1 MCGGGGDPFQSIG
14 DTLASI
20 DPGPAIGDLGVSIDK
35 TVNDVVPGGWVTL
48 GALTA
53 GGLALAYAP
62 EVMAFAEA
70 NGITPAAAS
79 ESLGI
84 APINAATGEVVAPD
98 VFAGLSANAPVD
110 TTLSQAAA
118 DSLAASGGAG
128 AGSAVPGAFTD
139 ANLGYTGAAQELGLE
154 GSSTG
159 LTDLSGTQGSAML
172 DSMGLNSSG
181 LSAND
186 VLNGLSKAN
195 QIKNL
200 ATTGYNLI
208 NGPAASTVKT
218 GLGMLSGAGAG
229 GTGTGSGYTESM
241 VNLTPGL
248 TKANQDYSLTGIPTI
263 SENVMHAAS
272 GGSSSLFDDKGN
284 YNYNNVSD
292 TPLTPKLT
300 KHNVGYV
307 LAGLPTLNKA
317 QGGSIHPEFYSE
329 GGASMANRYV
339 KGRGDGTSD
348 SIPAMLANGE
358 FVIPADVVSGLGN
371 GSNDSGA
378 KVLDEFLSTIRQH
391 KQKHKTN
398 KLPPDSKGALS
409 YLTDAKRKV
418 KA

>member
-1 MCGGGGDPFQSIG
+1 MGY
-14 DTLASI
+14 T
-20 DPGPAIGDLGVSIDK
+20 
-35 TVNDVVPGGWVTL
+35 
-48 GALTA
+48 
-53 GGLALAYAP
+53 GL
-62 EVMAFAEA
+62 
-70 NGITPAAAS
+70 NQ
-79 ESLGI
+79 
-84 APINAATGEVVAPD
+84 
-98 VFAGLSANAPVD
+98 
-110 TTLSQAAA
+110 QAAIDA
-118 DSLAASGGAG
+118 ANAASG
-128 AGSAVPGAFTD
+128 
-139 ANLGYTGAAQELGLE
+139 
-154 GSSTG
+154 
-159 LTDLSGTQGSAML
+159 
-172 DSMGLNSSG
+172 G

-218 GLGMLSGAGAG
+218 GLGMLSGTGAGVGAGVG

-248 TKANQDYSLTGIPTI
+248 TKANQDYTLAGMPTI

-284 YNYNNVSD
+284 YNYNNASD

-371 GSNDSGA
+371 GSNDAGA

>member
-1 MCGGGGDPFQSIG
+1 MCGGGGDVFQSIG
-14 DTLASI
+14 DTLASV

-35 TVNDVVPGGWVTL
+35 TVNDVVPGGWITVA
-48 GALTA
+48 ALTA

-118 DSLAASGGAG
+118 NSLAGT
-128 AGSAVPGAFTD
+128 GAFTD

-181 LSAND
+181 RSAND

-195 QIKNL
+195 QVKNL

-208 NGPAASTVKT
+208 NGPTASTVKT
-218 GLGMLSGAGAG
+218 GLGMLSGTGATTAGAG
-229 GTGTGSGYTESM
+229 GTGSGYTESM

-248 TKANQDYSLTGIPTI
+248 TKANQDYSLTGMPTT
-263 SENVMHAAS
+263 SENVMHAAK
-272 GGSSSLFDDKGN
+272 GGSADLFDDKGN
-284 YNYNNVSD
+284 YNYNNISD
-292 TPLTPKLT
+292 STLSAILT
-300 KHNVGYV
+300 KPKIDYV

-317 QGGSIHPEFYSE
+317 EGGSIHPEFYSE

-348 SIPAMLANGE
+348 SIPAMLAIGV
-358 FVIPADVVSGLGN
+358 FVIRADVVSGLGN
-371 GSNDSGA
+371 GSNDAGA

-391 KQKHKTN
+391 KQKHKTS

>member
-1 MCGGGGDPFQSIG
+1 MCGGPDIFQQAGDA
-14 DTLASI
+14 LA
-20 DPGPAIGDLGVSIDK
+20 GVDK
-35 TVNDVVPGGWVTL
+35 TVNDVIPGGWVTVA
-48 GALTA
+48 ALTG

-84 APINAATGEVVAPD
+84 APVDAVTGQTVAPD

-118 DSLAASGGAG
+118 ESLAASGGAG
-128 AGSAVPGAFTD
+128 SGSAVPGAFTD

-218 GLGMLSGAGAG
+218 GLGMLSGTGVGAGA
-229 GTGTGSGYTESM
+229 GTGTGGTGYTESM

-284 YNYNNVSD
+284 YNYNNSSD

-371 GSNDSGA
+371 GSNDAGA

-391 KQKHKTN
+391 KQKHKTS